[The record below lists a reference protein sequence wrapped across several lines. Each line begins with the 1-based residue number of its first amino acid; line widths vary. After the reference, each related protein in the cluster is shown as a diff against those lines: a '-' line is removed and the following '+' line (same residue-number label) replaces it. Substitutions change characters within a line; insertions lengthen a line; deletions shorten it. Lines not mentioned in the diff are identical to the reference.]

1 MVGVQKDTQIRF
13 TMKEKVKSI
22 HMIAVCGTGM
32 GALARMLKDQ
42 GFEITGSDHKIYPPM
57 SHFLWNAGIEISD
70 GFNEKNV
77 SYGPDLVVVGNA
89 VSKDNSEVVKMHQM
103 GLAYCSMPQA
113 INRFVAADKKPL
125 VITGTHGKTT
135 TSSILAWILQ
145 EAGFDPSFIIGGIL
159 KNFNSNYRLGNGEYI
174 IIEGDEYDTAFF
186 DKGPKFYHY
195 HPLMAVLTGV
205 EFDHADIFK
214 DLDHVRQAFDGF
226 LSRMFPESALFAFVD
241 DKNVAELIREK
252 SCKMV
257 TYGKDANALWRLGTI
272 SVNPPWARFEVF
284 KQGFQFGTFKTKLV
298 GEHNL
303 FNALSVIAMANEL
316 NIPKEII
323 AGALETFQGVK
334 RRQDVRGTKQGITVM
349 DDFAHHPTA
358 VKETLRAVKPFY
370 PDGRI
375 VAVFEPRTNSSMR
388 NIFQKDYAL
397 SFDDA
402 DLICIRNPSRLDKI
416 PPAERFSPRKLV
428 VDLIQRGKDAHYFSD
443 TESIIDHLVKEAR
456 NGDLVLIMSNGGF
469 DNIHERLLESL

>member
-1 MVGVQKDTQIRF
+1 
-13 TMKEKVKSI
+13 MKENIKNI

-42 GFEITGSDHKIYPPM
+42 GFEITGSDHKVYPPM
-57 SHFLWNAGIEISD
+57 SHFLRDAGIEISD

-77 SYGPDLVVVGNA
+77 AYGPDLVVVGNA
-89 VSKDNSEVVKMHQM
+89 VSKDNAEVVKMHQM

-113 INRFVAADKKPL
+113 INRFVAAGKKPL
-125 VITGTHGKTT
+125 VVTGTHGKTT
-135 TSSILAWILQ
+135 TASILAWILQ
-145 EAGFDPSFIIGGIL
+145 AAGFDPSFIIGGIL
-159 KNFNSNYRLGNGEYI
+159 KNFNSNYRLGSGEYI

-195 HPLMAVLTGV
+195 HPCMAVLTGV

-226 LSRMFPESALFAFVD
+226 LSRMYPESALFAFTD
-241 DKNVAELIREK
+241 DKNVVELMREK
-252 SCKMV
+252 SCRMV
-257 TYGKDANALWRLGTI
+257 TYGKDAKAMWRLGAI
-272 SVNPPWARFEVF
+272 SVDPPWVFFEVIQ
-284 KQGFQFGTFKTKLV
+284 QGFQFGIFKTKLI

-303 FNALSVIAMANEL
+303 VNALSVIAMANEL
-316 NIPKEII
+316 KIPKE
-323 AGALETFQGVK
+323 ATAAALETFQGVK
-334 RRQDVRGTKQGITVM
+334 RRQDVRGTKRGITVM

-358 VKETLRAVKPFY
+358 VNETLRAVKPFY
-370 PDGRI
+370 PYGRI

-388 NIFQKDYAL
+388 NIFQKDYTL

-416 PPAERFSPRKLV
+416 PPTERFSSRKLV
-428 VDLIQRGKDAHYFSD
+428 ADLIRRGKNAHYFSD
-443 TESIIDHLVKEAR
+443 TESIINHLVKEAR
-456 NGDLVLIMSNGGF
+456 HDDLVLIMSNGGF
-469 DNIHERLLESL
+469 DNIHERLLQSL